1 MTNFQIIVENAI
13 AQELYTEEQ
22 VRQIIEQTGE
32 LPLHTFKKGEHAK
45 LTCDIWRMKNK
56 KETVQQK
63 DGNEVEIDTS
73 HFYKHKAFFF
83 TDKQVER
90 ITAA

>member
-22 VRQIIEQTGE
+22 VKQIIEQAGE
-32 LPLHTFKKGEHAK
+32 LPLHTFNEWKLRGYSVKKGEHAK

-56 KETVQQK
+56 KETIPMK
-63 DGNEVEIDTS
+63 DGNDVEVDAS
-73 HFYKHKAFFF
+73 HFY
-83 TDKQVER
+83 
-90 ITAA
+90 